1 MNRSRLLSLPL
12 FAALALALAAPT
24 SPAAP
29 PDEAQLA
36 RGKAAFNTCAA
47 CHGADGKGLP
57 TTPPMAPSLIGSKL
71 ATAPSEIPITIVLKG
86 IQKLDAKYLGVMAPL
101 GSVMTDDQIADA
113 LSYLRNSWGNKADA
127 VTPAEVKAAREKFK
141 DINAPIPRVG
151 YEKKAAKLEA
161 DAKAASAPAPK

>member
-12 FAALALALAAPT
+12 FAALALAAPT
-24 SPAAP
+24 SRAAP

-36 RGKAAFNTCAA
+36 RGKAAFNACAA

-86 IQKLDAKYLGVMAPL
+86 IQKLDAKFLGVMAPL

>member
-1 MNRSRLLSLPL
+1 MSS
-12 FAALALALAAPT
+12 
-24 SPAAP
+24 
-29 PDEAQLA
+29 Q
-36 RGKAAFNTCAA
+36 
-47 CHGADGKGLP
+47 GLP
-57 TTPPMAPSLIGSKL
+57 TESHF
-71 ATAPSEIPITIVLKG
+71 TIVLKG
-86 IQKLDAKYLGVMAPL
+86 IQKLDAKFLGVMAPL